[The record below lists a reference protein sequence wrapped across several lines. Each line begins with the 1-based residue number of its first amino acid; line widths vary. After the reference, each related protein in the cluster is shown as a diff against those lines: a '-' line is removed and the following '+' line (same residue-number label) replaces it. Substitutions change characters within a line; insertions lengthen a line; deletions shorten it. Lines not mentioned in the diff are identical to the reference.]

1 MEALL
6 HPTVHT
12 ETEQPLLRRWWMR
25 WASPRT
31 WSETLHCLLGLPVGI
46 VTFTVMVTL
55 WSVALSTV
63 IIYVGV
69 VLIWVTV
76 AIASAM
82 ASFER
87 ARAHTLLGTRIAEP
101 PPRVWQNGWWRK
113 TWGVLREART
123 WRETLYHLVMLPWGV
138 IVFSIA
144 VAVWS
149 AALGSLT
156 IATWWWATDDSNIT
170 WAGSGLNNNW
180 GVALITA
187 LGIPLTLLAPFII
200 RAMSV
205 VSSALATALLGPSR
219 RELESRAVVAT
230 RQRDQASDVAN
241 SDLRRIER
249 DLHDGVQAQLVS
261 LAMSLGQARDRI
273 EHGDG
278 DAATLVVEAHE
289 QAKGVL
295 AEVRALARGIMPPV
309 LVDRG
314 LGAALTSLA
323 ARCPI
328 PVDLDLADDLGDEPR
343 PAAAIEAAAY
353 FVAAE
358 GITNAA
364 KHSGAHRVLVTARRF
379 GERVELTVRDDGN
392 GGAMVVP
399 GGGLAGLA
407 ERVESVG
414 GVLSVISDAQGTS
427 IRAVM
432 PRD

>member
-1 MEALL
+1 M
-6 HPTVHT
+6 
-12 ETEQPLLRRWWMR
+12 LRRWWLQ

-31 WSETLHCLLGLPVGI
+31 WAETLHCLLGLPIGVA
-46 VTFTVMVTL
+46 TFTIMVTL
-55 WSVALSTV
+55 WSVAAGTV

-69 VLIWVTV
+69 VLIWATV

-87 ARAHTLLGTRIAEP
+87 ARAQALLGTHIAAP
-101 PPRVWQNGWWRK
+101 PPRVWQHGWWRK

-138 IVFSIA
+138 IVFTVA
-144 VAVWS
+144 VTVWS
-149 AALGSLT
+149 AALASITL
-156 IATWWWATDDSNIT
+156 ATWWWAVPDGELF
-170 WAGSGLNNNW
+170 WPGSPIDNNW
-180 GVALITA
+180 GVVIITLA
-187 LGIPLTLLAPFII
+187 GIPLTLLAPFVIH
-200 RAMSV
+200 AMGAASG
-205 VSSALATALLGPSR
+205 ALATALLGPSR
-219 RELESRAVVAT
+219 RELESRAMTAT
-230 RQRDQASDVAN
+230 RQRDQASDVAT

-249 DLHDGVQAQLVS
+249 DLHDGVQSQLVS
-261 LAMSLGQARDRI
+261 LAMALGQARDRI

-289 QAKGVL
+289 RAKGVL
-295 AEVRALARGIMPPV
+295 AEVRSLARGIMPPV

-314 LGAALTSLA
+314 LGPALTSLA

-328 PVDLDLADDLGDEPR
+328 PVQLDLADDLGDEPR

-364 KHSGAHRVLVTARRF
+364 KHSGARRVLVTARRF

-392 GGAMVVP
+392 GGALILP

-414 GVLSVISDAQGTS
+414 GMLSVISDAQGTS